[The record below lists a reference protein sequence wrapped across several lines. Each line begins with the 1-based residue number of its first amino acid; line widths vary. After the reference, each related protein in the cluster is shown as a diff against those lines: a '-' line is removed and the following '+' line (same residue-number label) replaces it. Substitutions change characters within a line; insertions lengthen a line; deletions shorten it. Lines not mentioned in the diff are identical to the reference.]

1 MANLDSNV
9 TRHELRFPMMENDEY
24 QKAQNQ
30 EIKLGKEEGLDVSLY
45 ANPEFNWLQME
56 QIRMGLK
63 DKVDASLYADPAN
76 NYETMRQ
83 IRISLYAGIDL
94 IPYLKRGFADDD
106 LEEIRLAIMSRLP
119 IDKWLQDNMCAPQI
133 HEIRV
138 GLCEDLDISSYADIK
153 YNWMQMQ
160 EVRLGL
166 EKKLDVS
173 IYANALL
180 NHAQMKEIRLG
191 LEAGLDVSDYCSLV
205 FSATDM
211 KEKRQAIINRKR
223 AGGIAAVDTVETAG
237 VKDSTAVADGISKEN
252 PAGAAGTITTQ
263 MPAGTKEGTAQKSS
277 LNGKQIETGKGAVR
291 ENSAQKGKTSIAD
304 SFRKK
309 EFSISIEENGNKAY
323 AYIPWV
329 PGNVVT
335 KEDIYED
342 LKKRE
347 IVFGVKEDAIADL
360 IDRKRMNEKVLIAEG
375 IPAQKGKDGWFEWFV
390 RLDLPRIPA
399 PLPDGGVDYVNIEAF
414 EMVDEG
420 EKIAF
425 YHRAETGVTGKNI
438 YGESIHAEN
447 GIEKK
452 PLRGVGFTLEPDG
465 VTYTSKM
472 NGKFEFTG
480 GRIIISNMLIVRE
493 DVTSVTGKLEV
504 DGSVYVV
511 GSIYSGGYIKASGD
525 IIIEHNVETGR
536 LVAGGNVMIK
546 KGSCSKN
553 DCFIDAGGEV
563 SGSFFEAAN
572 INAGGNVK
580 ANYIMNSSINTKGRV
595 IVSGSKGVLL
605 GGTISAV
612 KGVDTYNLGNR
623 LHIKT
628 VLDIGRN
635 GIYEKEQAEYE
646 EKREQL
652 LKDLVALEQEWNKIV
667 VMYSTGQEVSEE
679 LQRRI
684 HGAIEVKTQEL
695 AEMDGEASK
704 LVNITE
710 QTSKEPVCVRGRA
723 YEGSVVII
731 NGIKYSLA
739 GEVRRVIFKLR
750 NKQVVM
756 VAM

>member
-1 MANLDSNV
+1 MANLDSN
-9 TRHELRFPMMENDEY
+9 TMQHELHFPMMENDEY

-30 EIKLGKEEGLDVSLY
+30 EIKLGKEEGLNVSLY

-63 DKVDASLYADPAN
+63 DKVDASVYADPAN

-106 LEEIRLAIMSRLP
+106 LEEIRMAIMNRLP

-138 GLCEDLDISSYADIK
+138 GLCEDLDVSSYADIQ

-160 EVRLGL
+160 EIRLGL
-166 EKKLDVS
+166 EKKVDVS
-173 IYANALL
+173 IYAKYLF
-180 NHAQMKEIRLG
+180 NHAQMREIRLG
-191 LEAGLDVSDYCSLV
+191 LEAGLDVSDYCSLIY
-205 FSATDM
+205 SATDM
-211 KEKRQAIINRKR
+211 KEKRQAVINRKR
-223 AGGIAAVDTVETAG
+223 LGSD
-237 VKDSTAVADGISKEN
+237 SKEQSEN
-252 PAGAAGTITTQ
+252 
-263 MPAGTKEGTAQKSS
+263 K
-277 LNGKQIETGKGAVR
+277 NGRT
-291 ENSAQKGKTSIAD
+291 SKTSTID
-304 SFRKK
+304 PYSKK
-309 EFSISIEENGNKAY
+309 EFSIFIEENGNKAY
-323 AYIPWV
+323 AHIPWV

-335 KEDIYED
+335 KEDIYHD
-342 LKKRE
+342 LERRG
-347 IVFGVKEDAIADL
+347 IVFGIKQEAIDDL
-360 IDRKRMNEKVLIAEG
+360 IDRKRMNERILIAEG
-375 IPAQKGKDGWFEWFV
+375 IPAHKGKDGWFEWFV

-420 EKIAF
+420 ERIAL
-425 YHRAETGVTGKNI
+425 YHQAEEGTAGTNI
-438 YGESIHAEN
+438 YGESIHAE
-447 GIEKK
+447 GGVEMK
-452 PLRGVGFTLEPDG
+452 PLRGVGFTLESDG

-472 NGKFEFTG
+472 NGKFEFVG
-480 GRIIISNMLIVRE
+480 GRINISNMLIVRE
-493 DVTSVTGKLEV
+493 DVTAVTGKLEV
-504 DGSVYVV
+504 DGSVYVI
-511 GSIYSGGYIKASGD
+511 GSIYSGGYIKATGD

-536 LVAGGNVMIK
+536 LIAGGNVMIK

-580 ANYIMNSSINTKGRV
+580 ANYIMNSSINTRGRV

-612 KGVDTYNLGNR
+612 KGVDTFNLGNR

-635 GIYEKEQAEYE
+635 GVYAKEQEEYE

-652 LKDLVALEQEWNKIV
+652 LIDLQSLEQERSKMV
-667 VMYSTGQEVSEE
+667 VMAASGVDVSEE
-679 LQRRI
+679 LRRRI
-684 HGAIEVKTQEL
+684 YGAIDVKMKEL

-704 LVNITE
+704 LVNQTE
-710 QTSKEPVCVRGRA
+710 QTTREPVCVRGRA
-723 YEGSVVII
+723 HEGSLITI
-731 NGIKYSLA
+731 NGIKYTLK
-739 GEVRRVIFKLR
+739 GEVRRVVFKLR
-750 NKQVVM
+750 GKQVVM
-756 VAM
+756 VAL

>member
-1 MANLDSNV
+1 MADLNPNLMQQ
-9 TRHELRFPMMENDEY
+9 ELHFPMMENDEY

-30 EIKLGKEEGLDVSLY
+30 EIRRGKEEGLDVSLY
-45 ANPEFNWLQME
+45 SNPEFNWLQME
-56 QIRMGLK
+56 QIRMGLR
-63 DKVDASLYADPAN
+63 DKVDASVYADPAN

-83 IRISLYAGIDL
+83 IRISLYLGIDL
-94 IPYLKRGFADDD
+94 IPYLRRGFTDDD

-138 GLCEDLDISSYADIK
+138 GLCEDLDVSSYADIK
-153 YNWMQMQ
+153 YNWMQMK
-160 EVRLGL
+160 EIRLGL

-173 IYANALL
+173 VYAKYLF
-180 NHAQMKEIRLG
+180 NHAQMREVRLG
-191 LEAGLDVSDYCSLV
+191 LETGLDVSGYCNLIY
-205 FSATDM
+205 SATDM
-211 KEKRQAIINRKR
+211 KEKRQDIINKKR
-223 AGGIAAVDTVETAG
+223 MGG
-237 VKDSTAVADGISKEN
+237 
-252 PAGAAGTITTQ
+252 
-263 MPAGTKEGTAQKSS
+263 
-277 LNGKQIETGKGAVR
+277 TGL
-291 ENSAQKGKTSIAD
+291 ENSVDKGGRQDRTPAPD
-304 SFRKK
+304 PYQKK
-309 EFSISIEENGNKAY
+309 EFSIFIEENGNKAY
-323 AYIPWV
+323 AHIPWV

-335 KEDIYED
+335 KEDIYYD
-342 LKKRE
+342 LERRG
-347 IVFGVKEDAIADL
+347 IVFGIRKDAIDDL
-360 IDRKRMNEKVLIAEG
+360 IDRKRMNEKILIAEG
-375 IPAQKGKDGWFEWFV
+375 IPAQKGQDGWFEWFV

-420 EKIAF
+420 ERIAL
-425 YHRAETGVTGKNI
+425 YHQAQEGTDGTNI
-438 YGESIHAEN
+438 YGELIHAES
-447 GIEKK
+447 GVDKK
-452 PLRGVGFTLEPDG
+452 PLRGVGFKIEPDG
-465 VTYTSKM
+465 VTYTSRL

-480 GRIIISNMLIVRE
+480 GRINISNMLIVRE
-493 DVTSVTGKLEV
+493 DVTAITGKLEV
-504 DGSVYVV
+504 DGSVYVI

-525 IIIEHNVETGR
+525 IIVEHNVETAK
-536 LVAGGNVMIK
+536 LIAGGNVMIK

-580 ANYIMNSSINTKGRV
+580 ANYIMNSSISTMGRV

-635 GIYEKEQAEYE
+635 GVYEKEQSDYE

-652 LKDLVALEQEWNKIV
+652 LSDLESLERERSKLIV
-667 VMYSTGQEVSEE
+667 MTKAGTKVPED
-679 LQRRI
+679 LRRRI
-684 HGAIEVKTQEL
+684 YGAIDVKMQEL

-704 LVNITE
+704 LVNQTE
-710 QTSKEPVCVRGRA
+710 QTTKEPVCVRGRA
-723 YEGSVVII
+723 YEGSVIII
-731 NGIKYSLA
+731 NGIKYMLK
-739 GEVRRVIFKLR
+739 GEVRRVVFKLR

-756 VAM
+756 VAL